1 MITIRTMT
9 VDDIALGMR
18 LKEAAGWNQIEADW
32 RRHLKLEPEGCFV
45 ASCDGTPAA
54 TLAATIF
61 GDVTSGDDTSGS
73 GPSRVG
79 RTHPTAWIAMVLTDP
94 SFRRRGLANA
104 LLSHA
109 IEYCEARGVREI
121 RLDATAMGRPVY
133 EKLGFGVT
141 FDLTRWRGVARVAA
155 QAAPSAGPI
164 GVRAMTAQDLADG
177 ELADLDRLA
186 TGEDRR
192 RLLSALR
199 DDLPDAALVGS
210 VDPRELTAVL
220 GFALARR
227 GSRALQIG
235 PVVARTEPLGA
246 GLLTAAVKR
255 ATGQDVVVDVP
266 DRNGPAVTIVREA
279 GLAPERSFH
288 RMVRRSMPC
297 EAALDS
303 GASALW
309 VSAGP
314 EFG

>member
-1 MITIRTMT
+1 MISIRTMT
-9 VDDIALGMR
+9 VDDIPLGMR
-18 LKEAAGWNQIEADW
+18 LKDAAGWNQTEADW

-45 ASCDGTPAA
+45 ATCDGTPAA

-61 GDVTSGDDTSGS
+61 GGDTSG
-73 GPSRVG
+73 VG
-79 RTHPTAWIAMVLTDP
+79 RARPTAWIAMVLTDP
-94 SFRRRGLANA
+94 DFRRRGLANA

-121 RLDATAMGRPVY
+121 RLDATEMGRPVY

-141 FDLTRWRGVARVAA
+141 FDLTRWRGTVRNTPQFASAA
-155 QAAPSAGPI
+155 GAI
-164 GVRAMTAQDLADG
+164 GLRAMTAQDLADG
-177 ELADLDRLA
+177 EIADLDRLA

-199 DDLPDAALVGS
+199 DDLPDAALVATT
-210 VDPRELTAVL
+210 DPRELTAVL

-246 GLLTAAVKR
+246 GLLTAALKLG
-255 ATGQDVVVDVP
+255 AGSELVVDVP
-266 DRNGPAVTIVREA
+266 DHNGTATAIVREA
-279 GLAPERSFH
+279 GLVPERSFH
-288 RMVRRSMPC
+288 RMVRRALPC
-297 EAALDS
+297 EAAPDS